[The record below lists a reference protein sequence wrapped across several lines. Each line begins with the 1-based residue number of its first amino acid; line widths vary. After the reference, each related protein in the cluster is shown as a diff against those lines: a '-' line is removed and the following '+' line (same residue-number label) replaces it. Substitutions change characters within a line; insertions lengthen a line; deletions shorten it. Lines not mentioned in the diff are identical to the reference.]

1 MPRRQGHRW
10 RYAKIFALTVLNF
23 GMVAFLVPFDGKS
36 FLCPDLLFSP
46 ACVLVS
52 KHALG
57 VLVGWAAERLGVAVF
72 FTAVEKGILAILVV
86 PKHG

>member
-1 MPRRQGHRW
+1 MPKRQGYMW
-10 RYAKIFALTVLNF
+10 RYAKIFVQVVLNF
-23 GMVAFLVPFDGKS
+23 GMVAFLIPFDGKT

-57 VLVGWAAERLGVAVF
+57 ALLGWAAERLGVAVF
-72 FTAVEKGILAILVV
+72 FTAIEREILKILIV